1 MMRLVTKDADR
12 CVGCEI
18 CMFACARRQGEGG
31 LARACLGV
39 RSVGGME
46 RGFIV
51 VVCRACPDPPCVKV
65 CRTKALVVKEG
76 GGGCILTQTNASAV
90 AIVAMLA

>member
-1 MMRLVTKDADR
+1 MKLTVADAER
-12 CVGCEI
+12 CIGCQN
-18 CMFACARRQGEGG
+18 CMFACARRQDDAG

-51 VVCRACPDPPCVKV
+51 VV
-65 CRTKALVVKEG
+65 
-76 GGGCILTQTNASAV
+76 
-90 AIVAMLA
+90 